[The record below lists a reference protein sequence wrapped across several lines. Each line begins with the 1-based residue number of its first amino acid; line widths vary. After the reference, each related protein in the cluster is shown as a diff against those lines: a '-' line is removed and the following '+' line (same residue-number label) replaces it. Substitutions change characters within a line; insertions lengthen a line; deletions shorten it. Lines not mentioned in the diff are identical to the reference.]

1 MAQPG
6 QTIPLLNTKL
16 ALLGGT
22 PVRAT
27 PMPFREALGPAETKM
42 IEQVLAFYRAQ
53 KTDPGYQGT
62 FEKMYTDAFVA
73 MMDGGYADAVA
84 TGTAALFVAIA
95 SLSLPKGSEIL
106 VSPLTDPGT
115 ISAIILNG
123 HIPRLMDSLP
133 DSYNVGVEQFLD
145 RVTPQT
151 KAVVVVHA
159 IGRACDIPAIVAEA
173 RQRGIQVVEDCSQ
186 AHGAKIMGRPVG
198 TFGDIAAF
206 STMYRKAHMTGAS
219 GGVVYSR
226 DLDRFRLA
234 LAHADR
240 GKPRWQAGFDDRNP
254 NGFLFPALNL
264 HTDEISCGIGLASLN
279 RLTHTIVRR
288 LTFVA
293 DVSSKLLES
302 SRVCRPYGYS
312 PADSPF
318 IYPVFV
324 DGEQISLSK
333 TEFALAV
340 EKEGI
345 GLNPHYEYLVSE
357 WPWLRSYLSDDFVPV
372 NAKRVRDQT
381 FNLYLNENYGEREVV
396 DVAAAIAKV
405 EHYFAK

>member
-1 MAQPG
+1 MTQTG

-16 ALLGGT
+16 AVHGGT
-22 PVRAT
+22 PVRTA

-42 IEQVLAFYRAQ
+42 IEQVLAYYREHQ
-53 KTDPGYQGT
+53 SDPGYQGP

-95 SLSLPKGSEIL
+95 ALGLPSGSEML

-133 DSYNVGVEQFLD
+133 GSYNVGVEQFLE

-151 KAVVVVHA
+151 RAVVVVHA
-159 IGRACDIPAIVAEA
+159 IGQACDIPAIVAEA
-173 RQRGIQVVEDCSQ
+173 HQRGIQVVEDCSQ

-240 GKPRWQAGFDDRNP
+240 GKPRWQSGFDDRNP

-264 HTDEISCGIGLASLN
+264 HTDEISCAIGLASLG
-279 RLTHTIVRR
+279 RLTDTIVRR
-288 LTFVA
+288 LAFVSG
-293 DVSSKLLES
+293 VSARVHEESK
-302 SRVCRPYGYS
+302 VCQPYGYS
-312 PADSPF
+312 PSDSPF
-318 IYPVFV
+318 IYPIVV
-324 DGEQISLSK
+324 DESLIRCGK
-333 TEFALAV
+333 LEFAKAV
-340 EKEGI
+340 EQEGI
-345 GLNPHYEYLVSE
+345 GLNPHYEYLVAE
-357 WPWLRSYLSDDFVPV
+357 WPWVQPFLSDQFPCP
-372 NAKRVRDQT
+372 NASAIRDQS
-381 FNLYLNENYGEREVV
+381 FNLYLNEKYGEQESE
-396 DVAAAIAKV
+396 DVMRALTKV
-405 EHYFAK
+405 EHHYLH

>member
-1 MAQPG
+1 MAHTG

-16 ALLGGT
+16 AVHGGT
-22 PVRAT
+22 PVRTT

-42 IEQVLAFYRAQ
+42 IEQVLAFYREHQ
-53 KTDPGYQGT
+53 SDPGYQGP

-84 TGTAALFVAIA
+84 TGTAALFVAVA
-95 SLSLPKGSEIL
+95 ALSLPRGSEIL

-123 HIPRLMDSLP
+123 HIPRLMDSMP
-133 DSYNVGVEQFLD
+133 DSYNIGVEQFLE
-145 RVTPQT
+145 RVTPET
-151 KAVVVVHA
+151 RAIVVVHA
-159 IGRACDIPAIVAEA
+159 VGQACDIPAIVSEA
-173 RQRGIQVVEDCSQ
+173 HQRGIRVVEDCSQ

-226 DLDRFRLA
+226 DLALFRMA

-240 GKPRWQAGFDDRNP
+240 GKPRWQTGFDDRNP

-264 HTDEISCGIGLASLN
+264 HTDEISCGIGLASLG
-279 RLTHTIVRR
+279 RLTDTIVRR
-288 LTFVA
+288 LTFIA
-293 DVSSKLLES
+293 DISAKLLEIS
-302 SRVCRPYGYS
+302 KICRPYGYS
-312 PADSPF
+312 PTDSPF

-324 DGEQISLSK
+324 DEEQITVNK
-333 TEFALAV
+333 VEFALAV

-345 GLNPHYEYLVSE
+345 GLNPHYEYLVAD
-357 WPWLRSYLSDDFVPV
+357 WQWLQTYLSDDFVPV
-372 NAKRVRDQT
+372 NAKRVRNQT
-381 FNLYLNENYGEREVV
+381 FNLYLNEQYGEREVD

-405 EHYFAK
+405 ERYFTK